1 MGVNVDPGV
10 RERHD
15 QRKMLKHCHVKCFTH
30 SSETGEGELR
40 LDVPDSI
47 TTWVTEAVGLSKGK
61 GLGLAKRAELR
72 TFKPFFVEFTL
83 PYSLIRGEQ
92 TKVPLT
98 VYNYLPTCAEVSRR
112 TGGVAE
118 SGQGQRSRVP
128 HLRMQ
133 SQICCGVPGVFSA
146 EIDVIEPH
154 DVEAG
159 LLTVGRVLLFMVFV
173 CRWSQTGLTLSFVQW
188 WWY

>member
-1 MGVNVDPGV
+1 MGSLTGAGVDVDAGV

-15 QRKMLKHCHVKCFTH
+15 QRKMLKRCHVRCVAR
-30 SSETGEGELR
+30 SSETGEAELR

-47 TTWVTEAVGLSKGK
+47 TTWVAEAVGLSEGK

-72 TFKPFFVEFTL
+72 TFKPFFVDFTL

-98 VYNYLPTCAEVSRR
+98 VYNYLPTCAEVSWR

-118 SGQGQRSRVP
+118 SEQGHRSRVP
-128 HLRMQ
+128 RLRMRRQ
-133 SQICCGVPGVFSA
+133 RSCSVCGVQVFLLSA
-146 EIDVIEPH
+146 ESCFSWVFFCRLVVSDR
-154 DVEAG
+154 VEVVVHQIHKSS
-159 LLTVGRVLLFMVFV
+159 L
-173 CRWSQTGLTLSFVQW
+173 
-188 WWY
+188 